1 MRPARRHFINLLT
14 GAALLLP
21 LSLVAAPKTSRKKP
35 APKKERVVLQISDS
49 DSKRWNL
56 VLNTAKT
63 LQTEYGEDKIDV
75 AIVAIGPGINMLKDD
90 SDVANRVQTAIERKI
105 FFMSCESSM
114 KALNVEEKS
123 LSRHVFVVPSGAAEL
138 IKRQRDGWVYLR
150 P

>member
-1 MRPARRHFINLLT
+1 MRPARRYFIKLLT
-14 GAALLLP
+14 GAGLAFP
-21 LSLVAAPKTSRKKP
+21 LGLAAAPKASRKPP

-56 VLNTAKT
+56 LLNTAKS

-114 KALNVEEKS
+114 KALNLEEKS
-123 LSRHVFVVPSGAAEL
+123 LIRHVFVVPSGAAEL
-138 IKRQRDGWVYLR
+138 VKRQRDGWVYLR